1 MDNVL
6 SVAFCYIGTGIHIG
20 RRQYTDVCR
29 CFLPFC
35 VYGSN
40 FIPCEIARWIC
51 VSYGEIPLGI
61 QNETFK
67 DTSVAV
73 RQKQMK
79 GL

>member
-1 MDNVL
+1 M
-6 SVAFCYIGTGIHIG
+6 SVAFCHIGTGIHIG

-35 VYGSN
+35 VYGSD
-40 FIPCEIARWIC
+40 FIPCEMAEWIR
-51 VSYGEIPLGI
+51 VPYREIPLGI
-61 QNETFK
+61 QNETYK
-67 DTSVAV
+67 DTSIAV

>member
-35 VYGSN
+35 IYGSN
-40 FIPCEIARWIC
+40 FIPCEIARWIY

-61 QNETFK
+61 QNGIFK

>member
-1 MDNVL
+1 MCAG
-6 SVAFCYIGTGIHIG
+6 AFCLFVFMAVILYLVKWLNGH
-20 RRQYTDVCR
+20 VC
-29 CFLPFC
+29 PM
-35 VYGSN
+35 
-40 FIPCEIARWIC
+40 
-51 VSYGEIPLGI
+51 GI